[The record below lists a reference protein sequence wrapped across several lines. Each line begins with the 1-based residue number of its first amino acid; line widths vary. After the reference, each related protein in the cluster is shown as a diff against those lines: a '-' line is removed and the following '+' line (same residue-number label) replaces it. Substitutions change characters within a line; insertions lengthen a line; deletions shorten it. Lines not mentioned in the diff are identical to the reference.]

1 MKTKTNKK
9 SKTNNKTK
17 MNKKT
22 KISILMISITL
33 LLTLGVTIAI
43 ILYFYAGNIS
53 SKVPE
58 ELLANYNVKE
68 ETFQNRSV
76 FVIKPKE
83 EQTNSKTIFYLHGG
97 SYLAE
102 LNESH
107 WEFFQNIIQDT
118 GATIIIPDYPL
129 APQYQYTDV
138 FDMIFPLYQE
148 IIQKV
153 EQENLIL
160 MGDSAGGGM
169 ALALLEKA
177 GEESLEQPS
186 QTIVISPWLDV
197 TMTNPEIEQVQP
209 NDLMLNQ
216 DLLRFAG
223 IAYAGSEEETKNY
236 LVSPIYG
243 LLENLGDIVIYTGT
257 NDILNPDVHK
267 LEELASKS
275 TGTSIIVKE
284 TEGAVHDWILNRY
297 LMPQY
302 DNELADNAYQDL
314 ITEIN
319 DSEQKD
325 NG

>member
-1 MKTKTNKK
+1 M
-9 SKTNNKTK
+9 KTK

-22 KISILMISITL
+22 KIFILMISITL
-33 LLTLGVTIAI
+33 LLILGVTIAI
-43 ILYFYAGNIS
+43 ILYFYTGNIS

-76 FVIKPKE
+76 FILKPKQE
-83 EQTNSKTIFYLHGG
+83 IANSKTIFYLHGG

-107 WEFFQNIIQDT
+107 WKFFQNIIQDT

-153 EQENLIL
+153 EKENFILI
-160 MGDSAGGGM
+160 GDSAGGGM

-177 GEESLEQPS
+177 GEGSLEQPS

-216 DLLRFAG
+216 DLLRLAG
-223 IAYAGSEEETKNY
+223 IAYAGSEEQVKNY

-243 LLENLGDIVIYTGT
+243 PLEELENLTIYTGT
-257 NDILNPDVHK
+257 NDILNPDVHRLVEMAQEK
-267 LEELASKS
+267 RN
-275 TGTSIIVKE
+275 
-284 TEGAVHDWILNRY
+284 HY
-297 LMPQY
+297 
-302 DNELADNAYQDL
+302 
-314 ITEIN
+314 
-319 DSEQKD
+319 
-325 NG
+325 

>member
-1 MKTKTNKK
+1 MRKQNE
-9 SKTNNKTK
+9 NK

-22 KISILMISITL
+22 KIFILMISITL
-33 LLTLGVTIAI
+33 LLILGVTIAI
-43 ILYFYAGNIS
+43 ILYFYTGNIS

-76 FVIKPKE
+76 FILKPKQE
-83 EQTNSKTIFYLHGG
+83 IANSKTIFYLHGG

-107 WEFFQNIIQDT
+107 WKFFQNIIQDT

-153 EQENLIL
+153 EKENFIL

-177 GEESLEQPS
+177 GEGSLEQPS

-216 DLLRFAG
+216 DLLRLAG
-223 IAYAGSEEETKNY
+223 IAYAGSEEQVKNY

-243 LLENLGDIVIYTGT
+243 PLEELENLTIYTGT
-257 NDILNPDVHK
+257 NDILNPDVHRLVEMAQEK
-267 LEELASKS
+267 RN
-275 TGTSIIVKE
+275 
-284 TEGAVHDWILNRY
+284 HY
-297 LMPQY
+297 
-302 DNELADNAYQDL
+302 
-314 ITEIN
+314 
-319 DSEQKD
+319 
-325 NG
+325 